1 VLARVPSPTCAGI
14 RLHHS
19 RLIIIDQDSA
29 FSLHGVVTFVLGTF
43 DSGEKRSVKFSGG
56 RHRQRVTWEN
66 PEFIGPGR
74 PEGKVILPTLIR
86 NDA

>member
-1 VLARVPSPTCAGI
+1 LSWVPVEVNANTEKDDVN
-14 RLHHS
+14 RTWK
-19 RLIIIDQDSA
+19 D
-29 FSLHGVVTFVLGTF
+29 F